1 VVPNVY
7 LLWGLLIKTAVALG
21 SLMFGV
27 LLLSGIDEVK
37 EKIGDYSYE
46 AYDEELRIISYFSL
60 AVYRISI
67 CRRLMIKVKCKD
79 VNCQLSSL
87 LQSQE
92 KVVFPN

>member
-1 VVPNVY
+1 
-7 LLWGLLIKTAVALG
+7 
-21 SLMFGV
+21 MFGV